1 MLAIGDMPMRKT
13 LCLAAMTALLL
24 SPAQAQD
31 ADGATPRTPQDL
43 AMAMFDAAGGALA
56 SGDYET
62 ARRMLEAALDLKPG
76 HPAILQGLLTIAVR
90 AGNAD
95 DGFDAL
101 ERMAEAGI
109 SIDPARAE
117 SLLSRADPDRFAA
130 LSARIA
136 ANAAPAGHAEIA
148 ARIDRPGALIE
159 GVAMDIET
167 DRLFVSSVTGR
178 EILMLEPFDRDTPIV
193 FANREDGLWS
203 VFGLAVDDRSR
214 MVWAGSA
221 ATDQTPMDPGES
233 VGTALFAFDLVT
245 GDLYRRYTI
254 DGAVRIA
261 DFTVR
266 DGIVYASDSGAPRV
280 YVLDSLS
287 GQLQV
292 LAEDPRFVSLQG
304 VALARGALYV
314 ADYAMGIWRIDLGD
328 HSVSLVRPGAESLIG
343 LDGLRQT
350 RDGRLLA
357 VRNGTP
363 PHQVMAIDL
372 DRTGRAVADVEILL
386 RGQPD
391 MMSEHGEPTLID
403 PADGRAWLIANAAW
417 PLFPGDGE
425 DRAGEVEPVV
435 VLELDLP

>member
-1 MLAIGDMPMRKT
+1 MRKT
-13 LCLAAMTALLL
+13 LCLAAMIALLL
-24 SPAQAQD
+24 SPAQAQN
-31 ADGATPRTPQDL
+31 ADDATPRTPQDL
-43 AMAMFDAAGGALA
+43 AMAMFDAAGSALS
-56 SGDYET
+56 SGDHET

-95 DGFDAL
+95 DGFAAL
-101 ERMAEAGI
+101 ERMADAGI
-109 SIDPARAE
+109 SIDPARAAD
-117 SLLSRADPDRFAA
+117 LLSRADADRFAA
-130 LSARIA
+130 VSGRLT
-136 ANAAPAGHAEIA
+136 ANAAPAGRAEVA
-148 ARIDRPGALIE
+148 ARVNSPGALIE

-167 DRLFVSSVTGR
+167 DRLFLSSVTGR
-178 EILMLEPFDRDTPIV
+178 EILMLEPFDRDTPVV
-193 FANREDGLWS
+193 FADREDGLWS

-221 ATDQTPMDPGES
+221 ATDQTPLEAGETG
-233 VGTALFAFDLVT
+233 GTALFAFDLVT

-254 DGAVRIA
+254 DGAVQIA

-266 DGIVYASDSGAPRV
+266 DGVVYASDSGAPRV

-304 VALARGALYV
+304 VALVRGALYV

-328 HSVSLVRPGAESLIG
+328 HSVSLVRPGNESLIG

-357 VRNGTP
+357 VRNGTR

-372 DRTGRAVADVEILL
+372 DREGLAVASVEVLL
-386 RGQPD
+386 RGHPAMASD
-391 MMSEHGEPTLID
+391 RGEPTLID

-425 DRAGEVEPVV
+425 DRSADIEPVV